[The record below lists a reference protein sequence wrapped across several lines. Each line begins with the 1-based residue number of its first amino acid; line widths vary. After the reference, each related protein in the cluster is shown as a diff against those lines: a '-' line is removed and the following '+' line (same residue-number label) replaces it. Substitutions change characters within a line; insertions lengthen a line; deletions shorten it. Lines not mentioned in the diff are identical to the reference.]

1 MKRKD
6 QISRKRLSFS
16 VVLSLLGAALLAGCA
31 TMPANRS
38 QQIDGAS
45 VSYSVTGR
53 GSPAV
58 VLEAGLGDSKS
69 SWSTIVPRIAGDT
82 TVFAYDRPG
91 YSPSFRSRFLS
102 DKDGSRTGEEVATH
116 LRKLLKE
123 AGIEPPFVLVGHS
136 SGGLYVLAFA
146 KLYADDVAGIVL
158 VDGRP
163 PDFTAACKAE
173 TAGMCTPPSLIVA
186 MMPRH
191 QKAEV
196 KGFPE
201 TEGFAPRPQDL
212 GDIPI
217 TVIAATERQLTSSA
231 AFQRLWLQHQEGFAQ
246 SAANGR
252 YVEATGSSHYV
263 HHNRPELVADEIRKM
278 LDQIRS
284 TSGQPAARR

>member
-1 MKRKD
+1 MATQDR
-6 QISRKRLSFS
+6 ISRYRLFL
-16 VVLSLLGAALLAGCA
+16 VALPLLGAALLAGCA
-31 TMPANRS
+31 TAPVSRS
-38 QQIDGAS
+38 QQIGGAS
-45 VSYSVTGR
+45 VSYSVAGS

-69 SWSTIVPRIAGDT
+69 SWSAIVPRIAAET

-91 YSPSFRSRFLS
+91 YSPSFRNRFLS
-102 DKDGSRTGEEVATH
+102 DKDGRRTGKEVATH
-116 LRKLLKE
+116 LRELLKE
-123 AGIEPPFVLVGHS
+123 VGIESPFLLVGHS
-136 SGGLYVLAFA
+136 SGGLYVLTFA
-146 KLYADDVAGIVL
+146 KLYSDDVAGIVL

-163 PDFTAACKAE
+163 PDFTAACRAE
-173 TAGMCTPPSLIVA
+173 NAGMCMPPALMVA
-186 MMPRH
+186 MMPQH

-201 TEGFAPRPQDL
+201 TEGYAPHPQDL

-217 TVIAATERQLTSSA
+217 TVIAATEPQVTSSP
-231 AFQRLWLQHQEGFAQ
+231 AFQRLWLEHQEAFAR

-263 HHNRPELVADEIRKM
+263 HHKRPGLVADEIRKM
-278 LDQIRS
+278 LDQVRS